1 MTELKKKSVSTST
14 HDGHR
19 QRLRAKLLS
28 SQFDYLCQ
36 HELLELL
43 TFYSIPRKDTN
54 ELAHTILNYYGND
67 FSAVF
72 EASPGELKK
81 IPGVGENT
89 AALIALVSCII
100 RELEKE
106 KLKEMQVLNTTA
118 EIGEYV
124 MRLFSGH
131 RKEVFYAIFLNNSH
145 KVLAYSKI
153 TEGSVN
159 EITVEP
165 RKIVEEAL
173 KFPKTK
179 QVILAHNHPSGN
191 LSPSGADL
199 DTTRLITR
207 ALNTLDIRVRDH
219 IVVSGRQYYSF
230 SENELLF

>member
-1 MTELKKKSVSTST
+1 MTEPKKKSVANVT

-19 QRLRAKLLS
+19 KRLRSKLMT

-54 ELAHTILNYYGND
+54 ELAHQILNYYGNS

-89 AALIALVSCII
+89 AALITLVKCIM

-106 KLKEMQVLNTTA
+106 KLKELQILNTTE
-118 EIGEYV
+118 EIGEFV
-124 MRLFSGH
+124 VRLFWGH
-131 RKEVFYAIFLNNSH
+131 RNEVFYAIYLNNNN
-145 KVLAYSKI
+145 KVISYTKI

-191 LSPSGADL
+191 LAPSGADI

-219 IVVSGRQYYSF
+219 IVVAGRQFYSF
-230 SENELLF
+230 LDNELLF

>member
-1 MTELKKKSVSTST
+1 MTEPKKKLMPDSA

-19 QRLRAKLLS
+19 KRLRSRMLS
-28 SQFDYLCQ
+28 SQFDYLCP

-43 TFYSIPRKDTN
+43 TFYSIPRKNTN
-54 ELAHTILNYYGND
+54 ELAHTILNYYGNS

-72 EASPGELKK
+72 EASPGELQK

-89 AALIALVSCII
+89 AALIVLVQCII

-106 KLKEMQVLNTTA
+106 KLKDMAVLKTTE

-124 MRLFSGH
+124 ISLFSGH
-131 RKEVFYAIFLNNSH
+131 RNEVFYAIYLNNH
-145 KVLAYSKI
+145 NKVISYSKI

-159 EITVEP
+159 EISVEP

-191 LSPSGADL
+191 LEPSGADM

-207 ALNTLDIRVRDH
+207 ALNTVDIRVRDH

-230 SENELLF
+230 LDHELLF